1 LLSCLL
7 PRIQG
12 RRSIASTAIPS
23 TDVVDREEGEREDEA
38 GPSGLVDLLLFN
50 PPYVPTSEEEEALAQ
65 QDRSLSGSWAGGSLG
80 TRLLHSLIDDAGRS
94 ITSPE
99 AASDQQEEEEGGI
112 CSSEGETDTASP
124 KRSRRRRRR
133 CGGIESILSPQ
144 GHFYCVAIR
153 QNDPQDIV
161 RRLEAR
167 GLGAQV
173 VLDRKAG
180 REHLFIIR
188 GSKKKV

>member
-1 LLSCLL
+1 MGEAES
-7 PRIQG
+7 
-12 RRSIASTAIPS
+12 
-23 TDVVDREEGEREDEA
+23 EGEDGA

-80 TRLLHSLIDDAGRS
+80 TRLLHSLIEDAGQRL
-94 ITSPE
+94 TSPQPT
-99 AASDQQEEEEGGI
+99 SDEEEVEEGKF
-112 CSSEGETDTASP
+112 CSREAGADWASSKP
-124 KRSRRRRRR
+124 RQRRQR
-133 CGGIESILSPQ
+133 GGIESILSPH

-153 QNDPQDIV
+153 QNDPQDLV

-167 GLGAQV
+167 GLAAQV

-188 GSKKKV
+188 GSRAKV